1 MCQKKSMH
9 KNQTDIADEN
19 WYHVYL
25 LLWLKYL
32 IK

>member
-25 LLWLKYL
+25 LYGSN
-32 IK
+32 I